1 MHLVV
6 FSSSSF
12 SSSSLL
18 SSPLLSPLFLSSP
31 LPFLRSQR
39 SESARWCL
47 CQRAATARLHPA
59 EDRRASAQRGPAV
72 RHFPNSAGDPPG
84 VPHSPPLRPSTF
96 KALSS
101 FLTVNAA
108 NYGPPPSPP
117 HPSPHATPLSSRFP
131 LSFHHPS
138 LSLSTWVSHITHL
151 LKKRVCELKE
161 KKTFS
166 FHLVKKHLR
175 F

>member
-108 NYGPPPSPP
+108 NYGPPSLTPP
-117 HPSPHATPLSSRFP
+117 PQSSRHSPVFP
-131 LSFHHPS
+131 LSPLLPPS
-138 LSLSTWVSHITHL
+138 FLIPFNLGQSHNSSA
-151 LKKRVCELKE
+151 KKKSV
-161 KKTFS
+161 
-166 FHLVKKHLR
+166 
-175 F
+175 